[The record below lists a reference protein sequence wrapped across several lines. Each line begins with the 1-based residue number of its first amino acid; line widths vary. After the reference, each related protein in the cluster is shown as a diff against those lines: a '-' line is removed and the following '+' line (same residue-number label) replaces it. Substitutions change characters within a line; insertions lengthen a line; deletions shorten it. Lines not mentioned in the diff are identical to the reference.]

1 MQEQIKA
8 GSKVTLHFA
17 LKLENGK
24 EIDSN
29 FNHKPAVFVVG
40 DEQMPEN
47 FTKHLLGLK
56 VGDEEEFTIEAA
68 DAFGLHNKSN
78 LQVFKKTEF
87 SHIPQDELKTGLVLE
102 FNSPS
107 GLLNGVVSQVFTE
120 FVKVDFNHPLAG
132 KTLKFRVKILD
143 VK

>member
-1 MQEQIKA
+1 MKLIQE
-8 GSKVTLHFA
+8 GSRVTLHFA

-29 FNHKPAVFVVG
+29 FDHKPAVFVLG
-40 DEQMPEN
+40 DEHMPEN

-56 VGDEEEFTIEAA
+56 AGDEEEFFIDAA
-68 DAFGLHNKSN
+68 DAFGLHNKAN
-78 LQVFKKTEF
+78 IQVFNKTEF
-87 SHIPQDELKTGLVLE
+87 KQLPKDELKTGLVLE

-107 GLLNGVVSQVFTE
+107 GLLNGVVTEVFAD

-132 KTLKFRVKILD
+132 KSLKFRVKILD
-143 VK
+143 VS

>member
-1 MQEQIKA
+1 MQIQT

-29 FNHKPAVFVVG
+29 FEHKPAVFVIG

-47 FTKHLLGLK
+47 FTKHLIGLEA
-56 VGDEEEFTIEAA
+56 GDEREFLIEAE

-78 LQVFKKTEF
+78 IQVFKKTEF
-87 SHIPQDELKTGLVLE
+87 AQLPKDELKVGLVLE

-107 GLLNGVVSQVFTE
+107 GLLNGIVTEVFEE

-132 KTLKFRVKILD
+132 KSLKFRVKILQ
-143 VK
+143 VE